1 MKTLI
6 LIFSLLFVNTSYADH
21 IDSITII
28 NNGKPGG
35 SFNARTQLYKQ
46 GLEDKGYHVDYLDVG
61 KISQAVKMFKESIDP
76 TIMVYANNQVFK
88 QDLFHTDQNF
98 VLLEYQQPLY
108 ICSAKKIFSDPVTV
122 AHGKGYD
129 PDLIRSILGEDIV
142 LVPYKNSGAM
152 LKGILGGDVDMM
164 INNQGKSLTYMESG
178 EGTCEAS
185 DKLPTMQATVIARNV
200 HIQEIRELLLH
211 ITLTDNFVDYHVSRK
226 LQRPYTTFNNRE
238 TELDYVK
245 ELESQWKH

>member
-98 VLLEYQQPLY
+98 VLLEFCKSNTLLILY
-108 ICSAKKIFSDPVTV
+108 FNNNFFK
-122 AHGKGYD
+122 
-129 PDLIRSILGEDIV
+129 L
-142 LVPYKNSGAM
+142 YKNNKFQRG
-152 LKGILGGDVDMM
+152 
-164 INNQGKSLTYMESG
+164 N
-178 EGTCEAS
+178 
-185 DKLPTMQATVIARNV
+185 
-200 HIQEIRELLLH
+200 LLS
-211 ITLTDNFVDYHVSRK
+211 IMTPSI
-226 LQRPYTTFNNRE
+226 
-238 TELDYVK
+238 
-245 ELESQWKH
+245 